1 MHPEVLTQTVHTG
14 MNAENS
20 NSELHLSFVLHTMFL
35 EHQANSN
42 CLFCTRVSV
51 GCWCVSACKPIP
63 TSETT
68 HNGAG
73 HFPPSHLAPRSTL
86 SFCFRPTRSSPAV
99 FVYSFPSHFFLSV
112 SYRWILK
119 FSVFGPLNA
128 KQGLNCPAT
137 KHGASTEKHR
147 SIHSV
152 WF

>member
-1 MHPEVLTQTVHTG
+1 MLKILIQNYTSVSSCTPCSWSVKSTPIIYS
-14 MNAENS
+14 A
-20 NSELHLSFVLHTMFL
+20 L
-35 EHQANSN
+35 ES
-42 CLFCTRVSV
+42 LSV
-51 GCWCVSACKPIP
+51 GCWCVSARKPIP

-86 SFCFRPTRSSPAV
+86 SFCFRPTRSSPTV
-99 FVYSFPSHFFLSV
+99 FVYSFPSHFFLCV

-119 FSVFGPLNA
+119 FSVFGLLNA
-128 KQGLNCPAT
+128 KQCLNCPAT
-137 KHGASTEKHR
+137 ELGASTEKHR